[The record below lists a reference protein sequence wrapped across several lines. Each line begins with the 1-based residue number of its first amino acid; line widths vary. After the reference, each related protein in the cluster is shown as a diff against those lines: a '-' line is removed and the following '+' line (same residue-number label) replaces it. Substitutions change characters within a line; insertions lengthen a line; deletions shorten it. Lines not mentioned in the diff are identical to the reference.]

1 MHRVYRFVIRLLRHG
16 AGFKS
21 LSIDPDGWVAIEDLL
36 QRINRRAL
44 EFELWRDWTIH
55 DLQRQCEL
63 HGGRRLQISDDQ
75 ELVRA
80 RYGHTI
86 PDICAGK
93 RRTPPHVLYHGTS
106 QKLAGQILQHGLQRR
121 ERNLVHLTS
130 CFDYA
135 AWIARNHGSPAV
147 LQVITDHAASAGIP
161 FWQCNDHVWQST
173 DLPASAIQ
181 PIRGKAL
188 TQQKKD
194 LP

>member
-1 MHRVYRFVIRLLRHG
+1 M
-16 AGFKS
+16 
-21 LSIDPDGWVAIEDLL
+21 AIEDLL